1 MTRGVESG
9 HFDGADVECLLVSGC
24 LVDLSA
30 IAAANDGE
38 RVVFELEGL
47 EAPFRM
53 GVRSPYDLFIS
64 SGMVVV
70 AVDVL

>member
-1 MTRGVESG
+1 MAWGVESG

-30 IAAANDGE
+30 IAAADDRE
-38 RVVFELEGL
+38 RVVLELEGL
-47 EAPFRM
+47 EAFFRM
-53 GVRSPYDLFIS
+53 RLESTHDLFIS
-64 SGMVVV
+64 SSMVVV